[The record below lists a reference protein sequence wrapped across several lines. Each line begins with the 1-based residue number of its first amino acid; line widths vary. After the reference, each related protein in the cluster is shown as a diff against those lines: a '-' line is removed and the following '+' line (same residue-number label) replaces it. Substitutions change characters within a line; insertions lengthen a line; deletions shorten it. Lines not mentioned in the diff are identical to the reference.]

1 MRLKF
6 FFQSEEPTFLLQVT
20 FLDQIFSSSF
30 TYMKRHRDVHLGNFN
45 NKKIQ
50 DILNSSMV
58 CISKRYEKSA

>member
-45 NKKIQ
+45 NKK
-50 DILNSSMV
+50 NSRH
-58 CISKRYEKSA
+58 SKFKHGLHFKKV